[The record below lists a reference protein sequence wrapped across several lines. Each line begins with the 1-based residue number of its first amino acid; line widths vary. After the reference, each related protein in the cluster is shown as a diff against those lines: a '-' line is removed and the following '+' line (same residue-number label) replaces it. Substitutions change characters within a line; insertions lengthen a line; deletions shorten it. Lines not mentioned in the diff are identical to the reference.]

1 MVDSTLQLLF
11 VITFTFLAALYI
23 LAAICTIIVFVVKR
37 KKKHQDKGE
46 KSMHKEVSFSV
57 LNFDGKSMYE
67 EITRVTEDFD
77 SIYCIGSGGQGSVYK
92 AKLSSTVTVAVK
104 KLHQLWDGEK
114 NLEEGF
120 LNEIR
125 ALTEIRHRNIV
136 KLYGFCLH
144 HRHSF
149 LVCEF
154 LERGSLAKI
163 LSKDEEAK
171 EVGWRKRVNI
181 VNGVAHAL
189 AYMHH
194 GVVQPIVHR
203 DISSKNILLDF
214 EYETV
219 VSDFGTTKFLNRDS
233 TNWTAVAGT
242 YGYIAPELAYTME
255 VNEKCDVYSFG
266 VVTFEIIMGRHPG
279 DFFSSFSTMPYSFS
293 SSSSA
298 LPTHQMPIVDV
309 LDQRISPPTHQEAR
323 EVLSLVKIAFSCLH
337 PSPQSRPTMKQV
349 SQLLST
355 QKLHLSKPLRMI
367 TCGELLAL
375 DPLTA

>member
-1 MVDSTLQLLF
+1 
-11 VITFTFLAALYI
+11 
-23 LAAICTIIVFVVKR
+23 
-37 KKKHQDKGE
+37 
-46 KSMHKEVSFSV
+46 
-57 LNFDGKSMYE
+57 MYE

-77 SIYCIGSGGQGSVYK
+77 SIYCMGSGGQGSVYK
-92 AKLSSTVTVAVK
+92 AKLSSTITVAMK
-104 KLHQLWDGEK
+104 KLHHLWDGEK

-144 HRHSF
+144 HQHSF

-163 LSKDEEAK
+163 LSKAEEAK

-194 GVVQPIVHR
+194 DIVPPIVHR

-214 EYETV
+214 EYETF
-219 VSDFGTTKFLNRDS
+219 VSDFG
-233 TNWTAVAGT
+233 
-242 YGYIAPELAYTME
+242 IA
-255 VNEKCDVYSFG
+255 NFG
-266 VVTFEIIMGRHPG
+266 VVAFDIIMGRHPK
-279 DFFSSFSTMPYSFS
+279 DFFSSFSTMPYVLVIIIYITSPS
-293 SSSSA
+293 NANCGCSG
-298 LPTHQMPIVDV
+298 PTHFASNAS
-309 LDQRISPPTHQEAR
+309 RIKGSS
-323 EVLSLVKIAFSCLH
+323 LSCEDCVFMLAS
-337 PSPQSRPTMKQV
+337 SPQSRPTMKQV

-355 QKLHLSKPLRMI
+355 QKLHLSKPLCMI
-367 TCGELLAL
+367 TCGELLTL
-375 DPLTA
+375 DPLTV